1 MWLCAPFAGVVDLV
15 LRHDSRFL
23 RASEGLDYIDDF
35 GRLGRGESLVW
46 AVDWRLTVVEWV
58 GGLFL
63 VIFEAGPQDRGFC
76 PVHYSSRV
84 RQIWM
89 KLTLGLEKFRTY
101 LNG

>member
-1 MWLCAPFAGVVDLV
+1 MPHAGVVDLF
-15 LRHDSRFL
+15 LRHDSRFR

-46 AVDWRLTVVEWV
+46 ALDWLLTVLEWV

-63 VIFEAGPQDRGFC
+63 VIFEAGSQDRGFC
-76 PVHYSSRV
+76 PVRYSLREP
-84 RQIWM
+84 QFWM
-89 KLTLGLEKFRTY
+89 KLTLGLEKSGTY